1 MSDRLCKN
9 LPLLKLLYKA
19 SPKQRS
25 VILQS
30 ASDQLILALCE
41 IALNVLRRT
50 IPLNNSQF
58 QILKKRKEEI
68 KYTASK
74 KFKEKFNVERKKRM
88 INQKGGFLV
97 PLLSVAIPFIT
108 SLITRQHNTGFNNP
122 DNIRNGIC

>member
-74 KFKEKFNVERKKRM
+74 SLKKSSTLKEK
-88 INQKGGFLV
+88 
-97 PLLSVAIPFIT
+97 
-108 SLITRQHNTGFNNP
+108 
-122 DNIRNGIC
+122 NG

>member
-1 MSDRLCKN
+1 MYVQKRTRLTLVKNKKMSDRLCKN

-19 SPKQRS
+19 SPGQRS

-41 IALNVLRRT
+41 IALNVLRET

-58 QILKKRKEEI
+58 RRLKKRREEI

-74 KFKEKFNVERKKRM
+74 KINVERKKLM

-108 SLITRQHNTGFNNP
+108 SLITSRQH
-122 DNIRNGIC
+122 